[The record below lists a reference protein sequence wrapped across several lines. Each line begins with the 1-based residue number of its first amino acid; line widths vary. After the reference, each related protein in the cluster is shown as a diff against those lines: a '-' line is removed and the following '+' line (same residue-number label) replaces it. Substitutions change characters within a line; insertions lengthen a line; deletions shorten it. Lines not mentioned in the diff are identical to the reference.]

1 MEIFINNKKTLTT
14 AGKILS
20 GLLEDLSFQDT
31 RGIAI
36 AINNEVIPKSS
47 WHEFELKDSDRIT
60 IITATQ
66 GG

>member
-1 MEIFINNKKTLTT
+1 MEIFINNRKTLTT

-47 WHEFELKDSDRIT
+47 WHELELKDSDRVT